1 MTPRLGG
8 FPEEEAFGTDQVWLP
23 EQATGRH
30 GTIRSSLPPGPERE
44 ALLQEIMAALR
55 EQASDPTAL
64 VAELRDLVA
73 GKDLTQLINAVAVP
87 ASMSLIPDV
96 DSGALDDGPH
106 TWNWAAKIEYLMG
119 IALSVDSSGTEDSP
133 RAVVEQVVSLV
144 GAIFEAEE
152 ARIFIDSIDE
162 ADDDGAELGF
172 ARMQLQMEHLSD
184 RMPGYAVH
192 MEKVDTEV
200 FSRHRQY
207 YIDALGFNPA
217 DVMRITRQHSQ
228 AVRKRF
234 YSAMASLRASVDAGG
249 EADISAVIDGLNAA
263 SIWTAEAVA
272 ESTGSDVGEI
282 RAMLDFFSATYECQP
297 DFRLPGDDNI
307 VRSRPCI
314 TLGEGQYLV
323 PDPWALP
330 AALHDRLATDP
341 KTATYD
347 PVKYHRHRQLAH
359 ERLVEAALA
368 RIFGKAHVHAGQY
381 YTSTAYGDGEIDALV
396 SGEWPLVVEAK
407 AHSLTEAGR
416 RGRRD
421 RVLSRVD
428 DMLGKAL
435 DQTDRATT
443 YILDEG
449 GREFSLKKGGKM
461 REILPSTVSGVTSI
475 VVTFERMDPI
485 ATYGAAIAG
494 SAKRPT
500 WVLGVGDLLV
510 VADLLPDPAAF
521 HHYARL
527 RAAMADDR
535 VIAACESDVLGS
547 YFYDRVQPLLTQE
560 GGDQVLRVVGYA
572 SGQINRYYTNLEMG
586 LPAAEAPTT
595 GVPSDIAVALSA
607 TVDNVGWAGC
617 TQAVM
622 LAEPS
627 TWTKWGRFT
636 RRHKGKGEFKAT
648 ERLTITTSEDQSAV
662 EALDGIS
669 LLRVGRANS
678 G

>member
-8 FPEEEAFGTDQVWLP
+8 FPEEAAFGTDQVWLP

-44 ALLQEIMAALR
+44 ALLHEIMASLR
-55 EQASDPTAL
+55 ERAGDPTAL
-64 VAELRDLVA
+64 VAELRDLLA

-87 ASMSLIPDV
+87 ASMSVIPDAG
-96 DSGALDDGPH
+96 SGALDDGPY
-106 TWNWAAKIEYLMG
+106 TWNWAAKIEYLVG

-133 RAVVEQVVSLV
+133 RSVVEQVVTLV

-152 ARIFIDSIDE
+152 ARIFINSIDE

-184 RMPGYAVH
+184 RMPGYAMH
-192 MEKVDTEV
+192 METIDTEV
-200 FSRHRQY
+200 FNRHRQY
-207 YIDALGFNPA
+207 YIKALGFNPA
-217 DVMRITRQHSQ
+217 DVMRIIRQHSQ

-234 YSAMASLRASVDAGG
+234 SSAVASLRASVDSGD
-249 EADISAVIDGLNAA
+249 EADVSAFVEGLNAA
-263 SIWTAEAVA
+263 SIWTVAAVSQ
-272 ESTGSDVGEI
+272 STGSDVDEV
-282 RAMLDFFSATYECQP
+282 RAMLEFFSTTYGCQP
-297 DFRLPGDDNI
+297 DFRFPGDDNI
-307 VRSRPCI
+307 VRKRPCI
-314 TLGEGQYLV
+314 TLGDGQYLI

-330 AALHDRLATDP
+330 TALHDRLATES

-347 PVKYHRHRQLAH
+347 PVKYHKHRQDAH
-359 ERLVEAALA
+359 ERLVEAVLT
-368 RIFGKAHVHAGQY
+368 RIFGKANVHAGQH
-381 YTSTAYGDGEIDALV
+381 YTSATRGEGEIDVLV
-396 SGEWPLVVEAK
+396 STEWPLVVEAK

-421 RVLSRVD
+421 RVTSRVD

-443 YILDEG
+443 YILEED
-449 GREFSLKKGGKM
+449 GRAFSLKQRGKM
-461 REILPSTVSGVTSI
+461 REILPSDVSGVTSI

-494 SAKRPT
+494 SARRPT

-560 GGDQVLRVVGYA
+560 SDGQVLRVVGYA
-572 SGQINRYYTNLEMG
+572 SGQINRYYSNCEMEIA
-586 LPAAEAPTT
+586 AAEAPTT
-595 GVPSDIAVALSA
+595 GVPSDIAVALST
-607 TVDNVGWAGC
+607 TVDNVGWADC
-617 TQAVM
+617 AQAVM

-627 TWTKWGRFT
+627 TWTKWKRFT

-648 ERLTITTSEDQSAV
+648 ERLTITTSGDHSAV

-669 LLRVGRANS
+669 LLRVSRADLD
-678 G
+678 

>member
-8 FPEEEAFGTDQVWLP
+8 FPEGEAFGTDQVWLP

-30 GTIRSSLPPGPERE
+30 GTTRSSLPPGPERE
-44 ALLQEIMAALR
+44 ALLQEIMASLR
-55 EQASDPTAL
+55 EQAGDPTAL
-64 VAELRDLVA
+64 VAELRDLLA

-96 DSGALDDGPH
+96 GSGALDDGPD
-106 TWNWAAKIEYLMG
+106 TWNWAAKIEYLVG

-192 MEKVDTEV
+192 MEKIDTEV

-234 YSAMASLRASVDAGG
+234 SSAMASLRASVDAGD

-272 ESTGSDVGEI
+272 ESTGSDVDEM
-282 RAMLDFFSATYECQP
+282 RAVLEFFSTTYECQP
-297 DFRLPGDDNI
+297 EFRLPGDDNI
-307 VRSRPCI
+307 VRKRPCI
-314 TLGEGQYLV
+314 TLGDGQYLV

-330 AALHDRLATDP
+330 TALHDRLATEP
-341 KTATYD
+341 KTAKYD
-347 PVKYHRHRQLAH
+347 PVKYHRHRQQAH
-359 ERLVEAALA
+359 ERLVEAALT
-368 RIFGKAHVHAGQY
+368 RIFGKARVHAAQY
-381 YTSTAYGDGEIDALV
+381 YSSIAGGEGEIDVLV
-396 SGEWPLVVEAK
+396 SAEWPLVVEAK

-421 RVLSRVD
+421 RVTSRVD

-449 GREFSLKKGGKM
+449 GRKFSLKQGGKLH
-461 REILPSTVSGVTSI
+461 EVLPSEVSGVTSI
-475 VVTFERMDPI
+475 IVTFERMDPI
-485 ATYGAAIAG
+485 ATYGTAIAG
-494 SAKRPT
+494 SARRPT
-500 WVLGVGDLLV
+500 WVLGIGDLLV

-572 SGQINRYYTNLEMG
+572 SGQINRYYSNCEMEIA
-586 LPAAEAPTT
+586 AAEAPIT
-595 GVPSDIAVALSA
+595 GVPSDIVVALST
-607 TVDNVGWAGC
+607 TVDNVGWAEC
-617 TQAVM
+617 AQAVM
-622 LAEPS
+622 LTEPS
-627 TWTKWGRFT
+627 TWTKWKRFM

-648 ERLTITTSEDQSAV
+648 ERLNITTSGDHSAV

-669 LLRVGRANS
+669 LLRIGRANLD
-678 G
+678 